1 MFCRYFIFF
10 NWIVSAVIASPFLK
24 YRIVTEIQV
33 ISNFGFVL
41 YLYCPLTQWADFVQ
55 VTCSETFP
63 TDITWEAETNQF
75 VHDHLA
81 KKMFYSFLMI
91 VMFLVP
97 VLMMTICYTMI
108 IMKLYCSSTPGEKM
122 TKSAPRATVKQ
133 NVLKLLVV
141 VIFVICWSPLRVFMA
156 MGVFYTQYQVKY
168 FIFIK

>member
-41 YLYCPLTQWADFVQ
+41 YLYFPLTQWADNVQ

-75 VHDHLA
+75 VDDHLA

-122 TKSAPRATVKQ
+122 TKRSPRAIHKQ

-141 VIFVICWSPLRVFMA
+141 VMVIFVICWSPFQVFMA
-156 MGVFYTQYQVKY
+156 MGVFYTQYQV
-168 FIFIK
+168 